1 MKALPRRRRRLVT
14 LVKIAWNAHANHPS
28 QGTRVVKAIDRWVD
42 EHPEVQRIALTEV
55 KGAHSELRDWCKR
68 NGWAHLQEKGNPD
81 DRSDERGDTAVLVRR
96 RGPGKVKVLR
106 ARVKPMRE
114 AWTVWSHDQRH
125 KPRRHRW
132 ERLKV
137 DRVRVW
143 TAAHHG
149 PTQGNHAAV
158 AESIDAA
165 RRFLTRRGGRVILDG
180 DLNLTE
186 DQVAQ
191 LADDTACQF
200 KGKRPDYTLTTGRIL
215 SDQPLDDGGG
225 DHVARLTTVQL

>member
-14 LVKIAWNAHANHPS
+14 IVKIAWNAHANHPS
-28 QGTRVVKAIDRWVD
+28 QGPRVVKAIDQWVAED
-42 EHPEVQRIALTEV
+42 PTVQRIALTEA
-55 KGAHSELRDWCKR
+55 KGAYPQLRDWCRR
-68 NGWAHLQEKGNPD
+68 NGWAHLQEKGNPA
-81 DRSDERGDTAVLVRR
+81 DRADERGDTAVLIRR

-114 AWTVWSHDQRH
+114 EWTVWSHRQRH

-137 DRVRVW
+137 DRVRIS

-180 DLNLTE
+180 DLNLTD

-191 LADDTACQF
+191 LADDTGCQV
-200 KGKRPDYTLTTGRIL
+200 KGRRPDYTLTSGRIL
-215 SDQPLDDGGG
+215 SDEKLAGGG
-225 DHVARLTTVQL
+225 SDHPARKTTVQI